1 MSTWRSVRRQ
11 TDAED
16 IAFADLKP
24 GDVFHLFEP
33 DGTLVGV
40 FRAMS
45 QPKPCEPTG
54 NFEIQVDAVC
64 TNNNSSDDRST

>member
-1 MSTWRSVRRQ
+1 MSMWRSVRRQ

-45 QPKPCEPTG
+45 QPKPCEPIG
-54 NFEIQVDAVC
+54 NFEVQVEVV
-64 TNNNSSDDRST
+64 S